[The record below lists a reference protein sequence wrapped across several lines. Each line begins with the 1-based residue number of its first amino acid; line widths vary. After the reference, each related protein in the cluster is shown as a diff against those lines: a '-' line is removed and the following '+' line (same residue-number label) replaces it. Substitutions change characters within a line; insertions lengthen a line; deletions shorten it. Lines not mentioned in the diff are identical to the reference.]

1 MAAMSRNKAT
11 IIGRVAAGSSLL
23 VGGIGATI
31 VLAPQGSALPP
42 VPTTL
47 TVTNLDDA
55 GIGSLRDAIDTTN
68 SNPGSD
74 TIIFAPGLVGTITL
88 TSAPLVI
95 VDDLNIIGP
104 GVDLLTVSGG
114 GTLPNFLA
122 LGYDAIDPE
131 NVVISGL
138 TIANG
143 KSIDPLIPFL
153 MGSVLAGG
161 ITAANMS
168 LTLTNVV
175 VRDNFSDLTPTEAGG
190 LGGAG
195 VIHIGS
201 GDLDIVDSSI
211 RDNRSSSPTPSGGV
225 VNFGGN
231 ISVTNSS
238 ITGNISSA
246 GGGLICAAGD
256 LSSSGTILSFDGIVA
271 ISDSVISGNVAES
284 GWGGA
289 LIYGGEVTVS
299 GSIFDANVVGAGSQ
313 YVAGAGG
320 LELAGSRSI
329 TISDTRV
336 SGNSAPTVGGLSVT
350 NISAALDA
358 PADFVAVLDRLTITD
373 NIGGPLGGIPDN
385 GSGLLGTVGGL
396 SIRSSAVL
404 GSSTISGN
412 SGVGVDVSGFYSAF
426 NAVDSTPSVASST
439 PTSSG
444 AFRSLLRS
452 TRKNVASNA
461 PLAPA
466 TVSIDHTTIADNTGD
481 GLSSLRMNHAED
493 FVNSPTP
500 TEPAIAIGHSLLAGN
515 AGQDLAT
522 PATVRWSLLQKW
534 PSVAVAESDNNLV
547 GYDPELQPLQI
558 ISPTIAVRPIL
569 FGSVAWN
576 AGNPDF
582 TPPPE
587 TDQRGLPRI
596 VNIIDIGA
604 YEVQEKL
611 VTPAFTG

>member
-1 MAAMSRNKAT
+1 MSKNKAT

-23 VGGIGATI
+23 VGGIGATV
-31 VLAPQGSALPP
+31 VLAPQGLALPP

-47 TVTNLDDA
+47 TVTNLDDS

-68 SNPGSD
+68 INPGSD
-74 TIIFAPGLVGTITL
+74 TIVFAPGLVGTITL
-88 TSAPLVI
+88 TSDPLVI
-95 VDDLNIIGP
+95 GEDLTIIGP
-104 GVDLLTVSGG
+104 GADLLTVSGG
-114 GTLPNFLA
+114 GTLPGFLA

-168 LTLTNVV
+168 LTLTDVV
-175 VRDNFSDLTPTEAGG
+175 VRDNFSDVNSTTSGG

-211 RDNRSSSPTPSGGV
+211 RDNRSSSTTISAGV
-225 VNFGGN
+225 INFGGN
-231 ISVTNSS
+231 FSLANSS
-238 ITGNISSA
+238 ITGNISA
-246 GGGLICAAGD
+246 TGGGLICAAGD
-256 LSSSGTILSFDGIVA
+256 LGSSQTILSFNGTVA
-271 ISDSVISGNVAES
+271 ISDSVISGNVTED

-289 LIYGGEVTVS
+289 LIYGGDVTVS
-299 GSIFDANVVGAGSQ
+299 GSIFDANVVGAGSE

-329 TISDTRV
+329 MISDSRV
-336 SGNSAPTVGGLSVT
+336 SGNRAPTVGGLSVT

-373 NIGGPLGGIPDN
+373 NIGGPLEGIPDN
-385 GSGLLGTVGGL
+385 GSGLLGTAGGL

-412 SGVGVDVSGFYSAF
+412 SGVGVDVSGFYASSNFA
-426 NAVDSTPSVASST
+426 DSTPSDVLNTPASR
-439 PTSSG
+439 G

-461 PLAPA
+461 PLASA
-466 TVSIDHTTIADNTGD
+466 TVSIDHTTIADNSGD
-481 GLSSLRMNHAED
+481 GLSSLRMNHTAD

-500 TEPAIAIGHSLLAGN
+500 TQPTISMGHSLLAGN
-515 AGQDLAT
+515 TGQDLAA

-547 GYDPELQPLQI
+547 GYDPELQPLQNI
-558 ISPTIAVRPIL
+558 APTVAVRPIL

-596 VNIIDIGA
+596 VDFIDIGA